1 LENGLGINPGLLCI
15 QLLAFIIVF
24 LTLNAWVYK
33 PLVETL
39 RRRRETIA
47 QGLQDAAVAAE
58 ARADAERAAAKI
70 LADAQA
76 EAGQVVREATDRA
89 SEASKDIKAADELE
103 AAKIRE
109 SATAEAEQE
118 RNRLLGDLRAQ
129 VAALAVAAAQRVI
142 GESLDEKRQHALVE
156 QFFSGVKSG
165 KVVVLDG
172 ADLKGEAAEVTSAL
186 PLTDDE
192 QAAIRKDVL
201 SKIGA
206 QEVSFRVDPL
216 ILGGL
221 VIKVGNKVLDDSVSG
236 KLEGLRQ
243 NLR

>member
-89 SEASKDIKAADELE
+89 SEASKDIKAAAELQ

-192 QAAIRKDVL
+192 QVAIRKDVL

>member
-89 SEASKDIKAADELE
+89 SEASKDIKAAAELE